1 MLQTG
6 VYMKTYCNGCG
17 CQIGIL
23 KYFTPP
29 YANLFHSA
37 CYTHDEDY
45 DMGGT
50 EKDRKVIDK
59 KLSYNMKKIICNYSY
74 LKRLL
79 LQNIIIL
86 YYISVRIFGR
96 FYFNYK

>member
-1 MLQTG
+1 
-6 VYMKTYCNGCG
+6 
-17 CQIGIL
+17 
-23 KYFTPP
+23 
-29 YANLFHSA
+29 
-37 CYTHDEDY
+37 
-45 DMGGT
+45 MGGT